1 MVLLIVCMLFVFR
14 QKTAYEMRISD
25 WSSDVCSSDLH
36 EQGDGESAL
45 VVGQGDAHV
54 APARPDVQRVGFDA
68 EAAVARGRD
77 LELLV
82 AVVEPFGALAEI
94 MAGSHLRAQ
103 RGACAVAAEQ
113 GVERMRMQQIG
124 RAHV

>member
-1 MVLLIVCMLFVFR
+1 
-14 QKTAYEMRISD
+14 MRI
-25 WSSDVCSSDLH
+25 VVAGFGVQGH

-94 MAGSHLRAQ
+94 MAGSHLSAQ

-113 GVERMRMQQIG
+113 GVRSEEHTSELQSLMRNSY
-124 RAHV
+124 AVL